1 MRPYSILF
9 KKMSPSAATIDTQ
22 DAWGIVCRDFPF
34 KIYGEA
40 KPLPSVNW
48 HDSHGDDEYIPST
61 LFIDAYELKVDFA
74 YKGTRDSANAAI
86 RSFLNYITGNDGL
99 NQGAELMVYDTY
111 TRIGRQKVRYV
122 SVAEEMTVRND
133 FDGDLFTFSVTFRI
147 NDPLTDIALP

>member
-9 KKMSPSAATIDTQ
+9 KKMSPAAITIDTQ
-22 DAWGIVCRDFPF
+22 DTFGIVCRDFPF

-40 KPLPSVNW
+40 KQLPSISW
-48 HDSHGDDEYIPST
+48 HDSHGNDEYVPPS
-61 LFIDAYELKVDFA
+61 LYIDAYDLQIDFA
-74 YKGTRDSANAAI
+74 YKGPRDSANHAI

-133 FDGDLFTFSVTFRI
+133 HDGDVFTFSVTFRI
-147 NDPLTDIALP
+147 NDPTTDITLP